1 MFLFLIFVFGLASGS
16 FLLVLADRIPRNE
29 PVFLSRSRCD
39 NCKKALVYND
49 LVPFFSFIALNGKCR
64 YCKKPLSVYYP
75 AVELLTGILF
85 VLTYISVIQS
95 SSMYYVVSS
104 KYIELAFFLF
114 IVSCLIVIFFADLK
128 YGLIPF
134 VVIFPA
140 TIVTFLYLI
149 LNTQYLIPNHLY
161 AALGASVFFL
171 LIFLITRGRGMGF
184 GDVVLAFFM
193 GLLLGFPGIIVAL
206 YVAFLTG
213 TAASLILILG
223 GKKKFFGSTIP
234 FGPFLILGT
243 YVSLFWGKTIIS
255 FVLPYL
261 GL

>member
-1 MFLFLIFVFGLASGS
+1 MV
-16 FLLVLADRIPRNE
+16 
-29 PVFLSRSRCD
+29 
-39 NCKKALVYND
+39 
-49 LVPFFSFIALNGKCR
+49 
-64 YCKKPLSVYYP
+64 
-75 AVELLTGILF
+75 LF
-85 VLTYISVIQS
+85 VLTYLMIAQT
-95 SSMYYVVSS
+95 SSMYYVASI
-104 KYIELAFFLF
+104 KYVELIYYLF
-114 IVSCLIVIFFADLK
+114 IVSVLIVIFFADLK

-140 TIVTFLYLI
+140 IILSFLYFI

-193 GLLLGFPGIIVAL
+193 GLLLGFPNIIVSL

-213 TAASLILILG
+213 TIISLILILG

-243 YVSLFWGKTIIS
+243 YISLFWGDMIVAFALSYI
-255 FVLPYL
+255 

>member
-1 MFLFLIFVFGLASGS
+1 MFLFLLFVFGLCVGS
-16 FLLVLADRIPRNE
+16 FLLVLADRIPRGE
-29 PVFLSRSRCD
+29 PIFLGRSQCD
-39 NCKKALVYND
+39 SCRKTLSYRD

-64 YCKKPLSVYYP
+64 YCKKPLSLYYP
-75 AVELLTGILF
+75 MVELLTGILF
-85 VLTYISVIQS
+85 VITYLMVAKESI
-95 SSMYYVVSS
+95 
-104 KYIELAFFLF
+104 KYGEFAFFLF
-114 IVSCLIVIFFADLK
+114 IVSVLIVIFFTDLK

-140 TIVTFLYLI
+140 IILSFLYVI
-149 LNTQYLIPNHLY
+149 LNTQYAIPNRLLS
-161 AALGASVFFL
+161 ALGAAGFFL
-171 LIFLITRGRGMGF
+171 AIFLITRGRGMGF

-193 GLLLGFPGIIVAL
+193 GVLLGFPGIVVAL

-213 TAASLILILG
+213 TIVSLILILG

-243 YVSLFWGKTIIS
+243 FISLFWGEMIVA
-255 FVLPYL
+255 FVLPYI

>member
-1 MFLFLIFVFGLASGS
+1 MFLLLIFVLGLAIGS
-16 FLLVLADRIPRNE
+16 FLLVLADRIPKNE
-29 PVFLSRSRCD
+29 PVFLGRSHCD
-39 NCKKALVYND
+39 HCQKTLSYKD
-49 LVPFFSFIALNGKCR
+49 LVPFFSFIAFNGKCR
-64 YCKKPLSVYYP
+64 YCKKSLSLYYP
-75 AVELLTGILF
+75 AVELLTGVLF
-85 VLTYISVIQS
+85 VLTYLMVAHG
-95 SSMYYVVSS
+95 
-104 KYIELAFFLF
+104 ELGFFLF
-114 IVSCLIVIFFADLK
+114 IVSVLVVIFFADLK

-134 VVIFPA
+134 VIIFPA
-140 TIVTFLYLI
+140 IIITFLYII
-149 LNTQYLIPNHLY
+149 LNTQYVIQNHFLS
-161 AALGASVFFL
+161 ALGAAGFFL

-193 GLLLGFPGIIVAL
+193 GLLLGFPEIIVAL
-206 YVAFLTG
+206 YAAFLTG
-213 TAASLILILG
+213 TAASLILILR